1 MRNLNLLGFLPE
13 EEEESGSAL
22 EERAVVAGGE
32 APRREREPEAP
43 LPLVGAATAFF
54 LSSFVAVID
63 VLLEILRR
71 LC

>member
-22 EERAVVAGGE
+22 EEQEVVGDE
-32 APRREREPEAP
+32 APRREQEPKAP
-43 LPLVGAATAFF
+43 LPLAWAASAFF
-54 LSSFVAVID
+54 LSSLAAMMD
-63 VLLEILRR
+63 VLLEILRS

>member
-22 EERAVVAGGE
+22 EAREAAGGE
-32 APRREREPEAP
+32 APWREQEPKGP
-43 LPLVGAATAFF
+43 LPLPQAASAFF
-54 LSSFVAVID
+54 LRTLAVVIE
-63 VLLEILRR
+63 VLLEILRS

>member
-22 EERAVVAGGE
+22 EERAIAAGGE
-32 APRREREPEAP
+32 APRREREPKAP
-43 LPLVGAATAFF
+43 LPLAGATATFF
-54 LSSFVAVID
+54 LSSFAAMID